1 MLKELGDFCFE
12 LSEFNDCTF
21 CKKFGLI
28 KNCPVKPIYE
38 NYGEDNPPPP
48 LKIQIGYDTCKKY
61 VLMNLDLLM
70 ALNG

>member
-1 MLKELGDFCFE
+1 MLKELGDFCFG

-38 NYGEDNPPPP
+38 N
-48 LKIQIGYDTCKKY
+48 
-61 VLMNLDLLM
+61 
-70 ALNG
+70 